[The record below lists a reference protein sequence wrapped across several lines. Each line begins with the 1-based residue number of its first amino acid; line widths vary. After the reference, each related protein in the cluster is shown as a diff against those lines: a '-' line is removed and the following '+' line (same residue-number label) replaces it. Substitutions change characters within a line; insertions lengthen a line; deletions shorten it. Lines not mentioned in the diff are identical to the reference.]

1 MYAQTASHH
10 FGTWH
15 FGTDIS
21 SPGNFDTCMFRSC
34 RRTGTWTFHL
44 HGRFDTRTFRHG
56 DILAQGIF
64 VTMDR
69 HGIFWHLNI
78 LTHGYFGTLKSN
90 MDVLEQTF
98 RHLCYCAE
106 MSPCRNVHG
115 AKKSLCWKVPMLKSP
130 CTETPTETKCPCAG
144 TPPGPKC
151 ARAEMSQWWN
161 VCAEISLADM
171 LGTEMVGNRSDKFG
185 QKDCPF

>member
-1 MYAQTASHH
+1 MASHH
-10 FGTWH
+10 FGTCH
-15 FGTDIS
+15 FGKKHFVTDIS
-21 SPGNFDTCMFRSC
+21 SPGHFSTCMFRPC

-98 RHLCYCAE
+98 RHLCYFAE
-106 MSPCRNVHG
+106 MSMCRNAPVPKCSC
-115 AKKSLCWKVPMLKSP
+115 AENSSFRKVLVPKSP
-130 CTETPTETKCPCAG
+130 QV
-144 TPPGPKC
+144 
-151 ARAEMSQWWN
+151 EMFL
-161 VCAEISLADM
+161 C
-171 LGTEMVGNRSDKFG
+171 
-185 QKDCPF
+185 